1 MAIKLKI
8 TVREVLEGQEVPRG
22 YGVAYIQ
29 PGGTSATCY
38 PIPLNLIV
46 RWSLLLWYAL
56 KIPRRTWWEKR
67 FQEVRN
73 AGYQQG
79 HDTAY
84 RIYRPDGISIFTLQH
99 VEQAV
104 LSARSDAYIQGRSDL
119 LKELE
124 VRLDEKRNPP
134 EEPIN

>member
-1 MAIKLKI
+1 VKLKI
-8 TVREVLEGQEVPRG
+8 TAREVLEGQEVPRG
-22 YGVAYIQ
+22 YGVAYVE

-38 PIPLNLIV
+38 PIPLNFIV

-56 KIPRRTWWEKR
+56 KIPRRTWWEQR
-67 FQEVRN
+67 FQKVHA

-79 HDTAY
+79 HDNALAV
-84 RIYRPDGISIFTLQH
+84 YRPDGISIFTLQQ

-104 LSARSDAYIQGRSDL
+104 HSATADAYIQGCSDL

-124 VRLDEKRNPP
+124 ARMDEKRNPP